1 MNNMTDN
8 KALNL
13 SQMGE
18 FGLINHLTHNI
29 LIHNQET
36 IKGVG
41 DDAAVISNSANEVTL
56 ISTDLFLEGI
66 HFDLTYTPFKHLGY
80 KCIASACADILAMNG
95 VLKQV
100 TISMGL
106 SSKMKLEFIEE
117 LYSGFKLASADL
129 SIDIIGGDTTTSL
142 TGLTIS
148 ITAIGVA
155 PKNEVVYRNGA
166 KPSDLICVT
175 GDLGAAYMGLQI
187 LEREKYVAQ
196 AANGVEP
203 DFSGREYLLERQLKP
218 SIRTALRD
226 YFKELEVKP
235 TSMIDVSDGVA
246 SDVRQICL
254 ASGVGC
260 KIYEDKLPIDHTTSL
275 AADEM
280 GINPT
285 VAALNGGDDYE
296 MLFTISITDFEKFSK
311 LSIDPIYVI
320 GHITETP
327 NEFLLV
333 TASGQ
338 EVELKAQGWGETA
351 S

>member
-1 MNNMTDN
+1 MDDKKVT
-8 KALNL
+8 NL

-18 FGLINHLTHNI
+18 FGLIKHLTSDLVSHY
-29 LIHNQET
+29 QQT
-36 IKGVG
+36 IKGCG
-41 DDAAVISNSANEVTL
+41 DDAAVISTQTEEVTL

-80 KCIASACADILAMNG
+80 KCIVAACADILAMNG
-95 VLKQV
+95 VAKQV
-100 TISMGL
+100 TVSMGL

-117 LYSGFKLASADL
+117 LYGGFKLACSDL

-148 ITAIGVA
+148 VTAIGVA
-155 PKNEVVYRNGA
+155 KNDEVVYRSGA
-166 KPSDLICVT
+166 KPTDLICVT

-196 AANGVEP
+196 SAKDIQP

-218 SIRTALRD
+218 SIPVTLRE

-260 KIYEDKLPIDHTTSL
+260 RIYEDKLPIDHTTSL
-275 AADEM
+275 AAEEM

-285 VAALNGGDDYE
+285 VAALNGGDDFE

-311 LSIDPIYVI
+311 VTNTPIYVI
-320 GHITETP
+320 GHITEQP

-338 EVELKAQGWGETA
+338 DVELKAQGWGE
-351 S
+351 SQL